1 MLLTQTNVLDTHSS
15 CRAVKLSQAS
25 KSREILATAKSKD
38 MPVDLRLIKRS
49 HKIICLDKIKYLF
62 KSRHCFRAKSATLKN
77 RMVLTNYVLLH
88 PPRHPPMIPA
98 PTEAIPTLRIR
109 IWPKILTFQPLPEH
123 QRANSYIPT
132 ITMSETIFLL
142 SPGRWH
148 TTAITSIIS
157 TVSTSAMTS
166 RASHTQLKQ
175 PALKRRSSTTKRSD
189 LNSTKKSRKWK
200 RQRCAE
206 TSSCTNTA
214 NMVMPVLTPTTW
226 KS

>member
-1 MLLTQTNVLDTHSS
+1 MLLTQAAVLEIHSS
-15 CRAVKLSQAS
+15 RREVELSHAS

-62 KSRHCFRAKSATLKN
+62 KSRHCFRVKSATLKS

-123 QRANSYIPT
+123 QGANSLIATTFITT
-132 ITMSETIFLL
+132 IITAIMVSETIFLL
-142 SPGRWH
+142 SPGR
-148 TTAITSIIS
+148 
-157 TVSTSAMTS
+157 
-166 RASHTQLKQ
+166 
-175 PALKRRSSTTKRSD
+175 
-189 LNSTKKSRKWK
+189 
-200 RQRCAE
+200 
-206 TSSCTNTA
+206 
-214 NMVMPVLTPTTW
+214 
-226 KS
+226 